1 MLSYIAGILA
11 LMLSMALASC
21 TSVPEDAPDGTSG
34 APISDSRT
42 TPSSD
47 SEPDS
52 QPDSQPSSEPGPNPD
67 PVPGDDDPASDD
79 LFE

>member
-11 LMLSMALASC
+11 LMLLMALASC

-52 QPDSQPSSEPGPNPD
+52 QPSSEPGPNPE

>member
-11 LMLSMALASC
+11 LMLFMALASC
-21 TSVPEDAPDGTSG
+21 TSVPEDAPDGTSA

-52 QPDSQPSSEPGPNPD
+52 QPSSESQPNPE